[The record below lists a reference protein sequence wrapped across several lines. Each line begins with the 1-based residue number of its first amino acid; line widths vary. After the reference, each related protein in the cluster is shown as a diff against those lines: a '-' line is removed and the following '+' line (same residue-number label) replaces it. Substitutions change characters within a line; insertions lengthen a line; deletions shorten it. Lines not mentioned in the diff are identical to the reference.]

1 MNEIIDAGGA
11 RFVVIVRIQFMDN
24 SSGIAI
30 RSYFEKNN
38 AMFHRLNQIEL
49 EQLRSSYEL
58 LSITKSMLRLR
69 ATRLLY

>member
-1 MNEIIDAGGA
+1 M
-11 RFVVIVRIQFMDN
+11 VIARIQFRDK

-30 RSYFEKNN
+30 RSYFEEKNN

-58 LSITKSMLRLR
+58 L
-69 ATRLLY
+69 